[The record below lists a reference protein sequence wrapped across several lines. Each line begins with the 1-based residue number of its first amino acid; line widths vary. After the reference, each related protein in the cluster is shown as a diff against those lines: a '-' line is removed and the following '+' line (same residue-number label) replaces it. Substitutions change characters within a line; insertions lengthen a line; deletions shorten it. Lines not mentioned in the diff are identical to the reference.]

1 MFWRT
6 TRAPRDTIGLISL
19 GLRPIL
25 LILAS
30 VIIAPLLLQG
40 QPPPADVQNLAR
52 RAAESIKDTNAQRI
66 LVSTDASCI
75 LNRELCGAT
84 DSALRTALSAS
95 TPSAQLLGRGDVT
108 PLLERHRFVAIDA
121 YDRLVLEYLANDLG
135 AQLVVV
141 ESLAS
146 EPDGYE
152 IWISVWDAEKRR
164 SRDIFKAKVRGGK
177 HDSEEPVLFKDENS
191 GVSLIIGYKP
201 DRRLPVFKFPSCV
214 HCPEPAYPEAMRVK
228 RLEGVVVLRATIT
241 EQGEA
246 QNIAVVRS
254 PYDAFTSAAVDVVRS
269 WRFRPAIGTDELPFA
284 SRVPI
289 EVNFRLKP

>member
-6 TRAPRDTIGLISL
+6 TRTPGANIGLIAL

-30 VIIAPLLLQG
+30 MIVAPLLLQG
-40 QPPPADVQNLAR
+40 QPPPTEVQNLAR

-75 LNRELCGAT
+75 LDRELCGAT
-84 DSALRTALSAS
+84 DSALRAALSAS
-95 TPSAQLLGRGDVT
+95 IPSAQLLGRGEVA
-108 PLLERHRFVAIDA
+108 PLLGRHGFVPIDA
-121 YDRLVLEYLANDLG
+121 YDGPVLEYLANDLG

-141 ESLAS
+141 ESLAP

-152 IWISVWDAEKRR
+152 IRISVWDVEKRR
-164 SRDIFKAKVRGGK
+164 SRDIFKTKVRGGK
-177 HDSEEPVLFKDENS
+177 QNSEEPVLFKDENS
-191 GVSLIIGYKP
+191 GVSLIIGYQP
-201 DRRLPVFKFPSCV
+201 DRKRPVFKYPSCV
-214 HCPEPAYPEAMRVK
+214 HCPAPDYPEAMRVK
-228 RLEGVVVLRATIT
+228 RLEGIVVLRATIT

-254 PYDAFTSAAVDVVRS
+254 PYDGFTSLAVDAVRS
-269 WRFRPAIGTDELPFA
+269 WRFRPAIGKDELPFA

-289 EVNFRLKP
+289 EVNFRLRP